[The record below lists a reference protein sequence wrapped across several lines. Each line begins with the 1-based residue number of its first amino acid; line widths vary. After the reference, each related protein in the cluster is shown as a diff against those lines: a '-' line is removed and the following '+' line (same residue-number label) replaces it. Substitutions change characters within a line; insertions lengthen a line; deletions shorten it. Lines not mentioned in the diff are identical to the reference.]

1 MWVSPP
7 FCFWMHANQ
16 TESHLSL
23 LLFSLKESAKR
34 DNGNPP
40 GAVAE
45 TSRDRGQQTKARLY
59 DTISKTYIR
68 VSMVNH
74 SWQTCMY
81 LQIGEPRQ
89 YESMHKESIFRPEY
103 HPNTLLS
110 FETQKTG
117 CKLLMVFSKTHTVSP
132 HRSNNQTAP
141 LQTSIWFHWCFGST
155 TRYMFCYQIQP
166 PSNDNSIVLP
176 LPSNPGGGEM
186 YVIGPQ

>member
-103 HPNTLLS
+103 HPNTLPS
-110 FETQKTG
+110 FVTHRRLVASSSWSFQEPIQYHHTDPTT
-117 CKLLMVFSKTHTVSP
+117 KLHHYRHQYGSIGVLDQRPAICSAIKFNPHQMITVLFFP
-132 HRSNNQTAP
+132 YHQT
-141 LQTSIWFHWCFGST
+141 L
-155 TRYMFCYQIQP
+155 
-166 PSNDNSIVLP
+166 
-176 LPSNPGGGEM
+176 GGGKCM
-186 YVIGPQ
+186 

>member
-1 MWVSPP
+1 
-7 FCFWMHANQ
+7 MHANQ

-74 SWQTCMY
+74 S
-81 LQIGEPRQ
+81 
-89 YESMHKESIFRPEY
+89 
-103 HPNTLLS
+103 
-110 FETQKTG
+110 
-117 CKLLMVFSKTHTVSP
+117 
-132 HRSNNQTAP
+132 
-141 LQTSIWFHWCFGST
+141 
-155 TRYMFCYQIQP
+155 
-166 PSNDNSIVLP
+166 
-176 LPSNPGGGEM
+176 
-186 YVIGPQ
+186 